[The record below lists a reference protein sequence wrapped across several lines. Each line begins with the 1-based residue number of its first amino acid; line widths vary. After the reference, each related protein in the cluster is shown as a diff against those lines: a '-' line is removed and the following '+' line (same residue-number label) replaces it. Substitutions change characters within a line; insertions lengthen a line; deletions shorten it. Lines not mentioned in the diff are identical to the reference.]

1 MMGHLKKALRV
12 LDNKE
17 KVFREQAKAELDK
30 ARGERFAF
38 NKRRMDL
45 WLTGW
50 VQVRVQEELVK
61 AKTRQILTYSDQLS
75 LSPTASL
82 AVTETR
88 LSLLFESEDPG
99 VTEEIERFSTWIEDR
114 IAPTEEEVTVVAMK
128 KADGFL
134 AEVHDVFLDFHDF
147 QDFQD

>member
-75 LSPTASL
+75 LSPTPSL
-82 AVTETR
+82 ALTESR

-99 VTEEIERFSTWIEDR
+99 VTEEIERFSTWIEER

-147 QDFQD
+147 QD